1 MRYPLNKTATVAAWM
16 SVLDNPGATDEEF
29 AGAVVDLV
37 NTAYYAGVNA
47 GFSRGGGGG
56 YEPSPQDD
64 RSTGRA

>member
-29 AGAVVDLV
+29 VGAVVDLV

-47 GFSRGGGGG
+47 GFSRGGGVWL
-56 YEPSPQDD
+56 
-64 RSTGRA
+64 